1 MKKRKIFTIAL
12 GVLVVV
18 NAAFVGWLAFNQLPK
33 YLDEDAGETVFTNKE
48 KDTESDDT
56 TSLGEKS
63 FTFVGV
69 GDNLIH
75 GAIWYGQTPGSYD
88 FTSIYENTNSYT
100 QNADLAYINGE
111 TICAAENESELSS
124 YPVFNGP
131 QEILNA
137 VASAGFDWL
146 SLSSNHSMDTG
157 STGIFYE
164 LNYLNQIAPDMS
176 VTGSYLSEEASN
188 TPIVREVNG
197 IKVGLTGYTYGLNG
211 YSLPEDMPWL
221 IEVYRKDD
229 GSVDYDKI
237 AQDLEAL
244 SAVSDVQI
252 VSMHWGD
259 EYVTEPTDEEREL
272 AAFLNEHGV
281 EVIIG
286 SHPHVVQ
293 TAEIYHGDEQDTLI
307 YYSLGNFLSAQD
319 HNENMVGGMASF
331 TLNYDFDTQTTTFTD
346 VKYIPTI
353 TWYSA
358 DYLTFRTYALP
369 EYSDE
374 LASSHL
380 VSVRDGEDISRAW
393 VAQYFSSIV
402 GDPEGIEVVLE

>member
-18 NAAFVGWLAFNQLPK
+18 NVAFVGWLAFDQLPK
-33 YLDEDAGETVFTNKE
+33 YLDEDAGETIFTSKGNDE
-48 KDTESDDT
+48 ESEDT

-75 GAIWYGQTPGSYD
+75 GAIWYGQNAGAYD

-111 TICAAENESELSS
+111 TICAAENESELAS

-131 QEILNA
+131 QEILDA
-137 VASAGFDWL
+137 VASAGFDWM

-157 STGIFYE
+157 SEGIFYE
-164 LNYLNQIAPDMS
+164 LNYLSQIAPDMS
-176 VTGSYLSEEASN
+176 VTGSYLSEEDSN

-237 AQDLEAL
+237 AQDLDAL

-319 HNENMVGGMASF
+319 NNENMVGGMASF

-353 TWYSA
+353 TWYSS
-358 DYLTFRTYALP
+358 DYMTFRTYALP
-369 EYSDE
+369 EYTDE

-380 VSVRDGEDISRAW
+380 VSVRDGQDISRAW
-393 VAQYFSSIV
+393 VAEYFSSIV